1 MKNDSFYEN
10 LKIYN
15 FHKKMIKYL
24 DLITLFVDLVII
36 LVFYFDHFDYINN
49 EYELKNYNQNIRI
62 VFTVISI
69 ILCINRLKK
78 AT

>member
-1 MKNDSFYEN
+1 
-10 LKIYN
+10 
-15 FHKKMIKYL
+15 MIKYL